1 MPLPT
6 HHYRVGTEEFDGSAP
21 PDDPAEIA
29 RHRARIEPWLSAV
42 FQSEQLSLLAGSGLT
57 SAIAAQV
64 KVSSANMSVAKFNSE
79 FDDQIDGAAKASA
92 ERIGRGAPNIE
103 DQLRSALALEAG
115 LEVLKDARTDALAV
129 AIGHVLRNL
138 VTQTL
143 ATERGI
149 ADAIESESNPGL
161 QAKECLASFLMSFAS
176 RASSR
181 ERLNVFTTNYDRLIE
196 YGCDLLGLRIID
208 RFVGVLRPIFR
219 SSRLGVDLHYNPPG
233 IRGEPRFLEGVIRL
247 AKLHGSMDWRFEG
260 HEVVRWGLPFG
271 AADSHSDLPQDNW
284 RKTMIFPNAAKDV
297 ETTLYP
303 YAELH
308 RDFAGTVCRPNSAL
322 VTYGYG
328 FGDDHLNRVIRDM
341 LTLPSTHLVV
351 ISYDDASGRIERFL
365 DSAAKPQQVSMLI
378 GPHFADVKNLTDH
391 YLPRA
396 SLDQITFRM
405 AELLERRGW
414 RRDEGDGDVT
424 SASEDSDDI
433 AG

>member
-1 MPLPT
+1 MPLPK
-6 HHYRVGTEEFDGSAP
+6 HHYRVGTEEFEGEP
-21 PDDPAEIA
+21 PVELAEVA
-29 RHRARIEPWLSAV
+29 RHRTKIEPWLSAV

-57 SAIAAQV
+57 SAIAAQT
-64 KVSSANMSVAKFNSE
+64 KATSAEMSMAKFNCA
-79 FDDQIDGAAKASA
+79 FDAQIDEAAKASA
-92 ERIGRGAPNIE
+92 ESIGRGGPNVE

-115 LEVLKDARTDALAV
+115 LQVLQDARSNALNTAIGEVLKS
-129 AIGHVLRNL
+129 L

-143 ATERGI
+143 ASERGI
-149 ADAIESESNPGL
+149 ADAIERGSSSGL

-208 RFVGVLRPIFR
+208 RFVGVLRPVFR

-260 HEVVRWGLPFG
+260 REVVRWGLPFG
-271 AADSHSDLPQDNW
+271 AADSHSDLPQDGW
-284 RKTMIFPNAAKDV
+284 AKTMIFPNAAKDV
-297 ETTLYP
+297 ETTSYP

-308 RDFAGTVCRPNSAL
+308 RDFAGTICRPNSAL

-378 GPHFADVKNLTDH
+378 GPHFADMKNLTDH

-405 AELLERRGW
+405 AELLERRGR
-414 RRDEGDGDVT
+414 RRDEGTGDAGAAT
-424 SASEDSDDI
+424 EGTDDF